1 MGQVTALLS
10 AIAQGEREALGKLY
24 ALLYPELR
32 YFAGMTA
39 SETADVLGLA
49 CAPSPAAGKRL
60 GLFCMSACAESRS
73 VPGPCR

>member
-49 CAPSPAAGKRL
+49 VRTVARGWEKARPFLHVCLR
-60 GLFCMSACAESRS
+60 
-73 VPGPCR
+73 